1 MSWAMAVGATISI
14 AGGLIKGSKAKKAKR
29 KAERE
34 KKRQAAAIKNFEASR
49 QSPINPYSGVRNM
62 ADQVKDLSGN
72 LSNPYAN
79 IGVATQAAEFQAEQS
94 DLALAATLDTL
105 QATGA
110 SAGGATALANAALK
124 SKKQVSATL
133 EAQEAK
139 NSQLQAQGEAKLQQ
153 LTMSEQARVQ
163 SGKISATNL
172 YNQQQA
178 TGKQFEFQTQEARDN
193 ATLDRMS
200 GGLDQARMD
209 SANATNAQNDALS
222 GMISGVGS
230 AVGAGIKGVAF
241 SKGANASGGAV
252 IDTDVTVED
261 TIIDEGF
268 IDGDF
273 NASTN
278 QGTVVV

>member
-178 TGKQFEFQTQEARDN
+178 AGKQFEFQTQETRDN
-193 ATLDRMS
+193 ATLNRMS

-230 AVGAGIKGVAF
+230 AVGAGIKGGAF
-241 SKGANASGGAV
+241 SKGASAPEGAV

-261 TIIDEGF
+261 TIINEGF

-278 QGTVVV
+278 QGTAEV

>member
-1 MSWAMAVGATISI
+1 M
-14 AGGLIKGSKAKKAKR
+14 IKGSKAKKAKR

-153 LTMSEQARVQ
+153 LTMDEQARVQ

-230 AVGAGIKGVAF
+230 AVGAGIKGGAF